1 MLNADV
7 FDTDNFRTE
16 VTAKNG
22 QTLLIGGIIQK
33 QISDTM
39 RKTPFLGDIPGLGWA
54 FKKKD
59 KSTQEVELIVLLK
72 PTVIHSAED
81 AHSIQERVGKQSP
94 LLKDYLDKP

>member
-1 MLNADV
+1 M
-7 FDTDNFRTE
+7 
-16 VTAKNG
+16 TAKNG

-33 QISDTM
+33 QLSDTM
-39 RKTPFLGDIPGLGWA
+39 RKTPILGDIPGLGWM

-81 AHSIQERVGKQSP
+81 ARNIQDRLGKQSP
-94 LLKDYLDKP
+94 LLKDYLNKP